1 MHLLPLQHNILLLPS
16 EIRTMP
22 ILTSEG
28 FFCPSFFDMAYIYF
42 FCLQKI
48 INIIN
53 LKNAYEF
60 IYYNSHLEV
69 QYQC

>member
-53 LKNAYEF
+53 
-60 IYYNSHLEV
+60 
-69 QYQC
+69 

>member
-28 FFCPSFFDMAYIYF
+28 LFVHRSLTWLTYISFA
-42 FCLQKI
+42 CKKI

-69 QYQC
+69 QHQC